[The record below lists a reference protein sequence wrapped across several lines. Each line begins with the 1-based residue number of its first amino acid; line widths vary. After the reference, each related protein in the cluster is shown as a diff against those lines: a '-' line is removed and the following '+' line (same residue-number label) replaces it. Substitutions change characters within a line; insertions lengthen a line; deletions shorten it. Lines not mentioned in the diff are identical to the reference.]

1 LAQQPAAGPVENGV
15 LQAMV
20 SIVLY
25 AKNKRGQLAG
35 TDLQRIHGR
44 LEGGIAGLQSAAGFA
59 AASRCHSTGLRWAA
73 GGGLRLSGTRRPS
86 AQKGPAAVE

>member
-1 LAQQPAAGPVENGV
+1 V

-20 SIVLY
+20 RIVLY
-25 AKNKRGQLAG
+25 AKNKRGQLAS

-44 LEGGIAGLQSAAGFA
+44 LEGVIAGLQSAAGFA

>member
-1 LAQQPAAGPVENGV
+1 VDNGV
-15 LQAMV
+15 LHAMV
-20 SIVLY
+20 RIVLY

-35 TDLQRIHGR
+35 TDLQRIHER

-59 AASRCHSTGLRWAA
+59 AASRCHSSGLRRVAGGGLRRVA

-86 AQKGPAAVE
+86 AQKGAVAVE